1 MTCESDSGGITVQ
14 PSASCNTD
22 RCVRISSTSNGVERK
37 RARLP
42 AGEFADFSRRQRNR
56 RLVEK
61 TRPVAAENGFGTH
74 DLQTTQISYGLR
86 LTTPHSREILLASG
100 LVIRSIV
107 SGAIGNRV
115 KMENFFRAG

>member
-1 MTCESDSGGITVQ
+1 MTCESDSGVMTVQ
-14 PSASCNTD
+14 PSASCDTD
-22 RCVRISSTSNGVERK
+22 RCVRVSSTSNGVERK

-61 TRPVAAENGFGTH
+61 TRPVAAENRFGTH
-74 DLQTTQISYGLR
+74 DLQQPRFAYGIR
-86 LTTPHSREILLASG
+86 LTTPHSRELLLASG

-107 SGAIGNRV
+107 PGAIGNRV
-115 KMENFFRAG
+115 KME